1 MNKKQFYAYIM
12 TNKCNTVLY
21 TEVTNDLL
29 RRIYE
34 HKNKL
39 VYGFT
44 KSIILQS
51 LFTMTLL
58 RT

>member
-1 MNKKQFYAYIM
+1 MNKRQFYVYIM

-21 TEVTNDLL
+21 TGVTNDLL
-29 RRIYE
+29 RIYE

-39 VYGFT
+39 VEGFT